1 MGLDLVS
8 TTGQARPPSSAGAPE
23 SFNVGVGPD
32 AGVLEE
38 DQAVSD
44 RSASQ
49 SGPGQTHAGGCAIRL
64 LREAGVAPPGPA
76 PPRGAPRLRAGKRLG
91 KRLGNRLGNKLGN
104 RFGKRFGK
112 RLGKRRGKRLG
123 KRLGKALPRLSVAPV
138 SLSTAR
144 RSGVVAP
151 ASWAWAAAEGL
162 AGALVMLED
171 EITLVVAGGGISRS
185 LVERHGVVLLHC
197 GRPATV
203 VLFSATE
210 GEPAKKKIRGN
221 DDQTRPETPA
231 SLGRQHGRPPA
242 DASRKRGSLQDY
254 VAKNPRVPR
263 WSACFQLRGM
273 GGDLRLEAWKAK
285 RRLQAGKYGVRAR
298 APGCEMFATLR
309 CVDQLDFCGPAGTE
323 IRFRKLRLIDPS
335 LDGPFHARQKRKC
348 DPEETGTSRG
358 IGSPPAAACPGR
370 LDEVLEEAER
380 GSSKCGG
387 AWAQRE
393 EPTAADEAVAGQKE
407 EKEP

>member
-76 PPRGAPRLRAGKRLG
+76 PPRGAPCLRAVGPSAVPLARM
-91 KRLGNRLGNKLGN
+91 
-104 RFGKRFGK
+104 
-112 RLGKRRGKRLG
+112 
-123 KRLGKALPRLSVAPV
+123 ALPRLSVAPV

-210 GEPAKKKIRGN
+210 REPAKKIRGN

>member
-1 MGLDLVS
+1 MTNTVSTKTVFEKVFRDISHITNQWLGLPTGEAQFRRQTTPAEQSTHSERQPTQLPLAITMEDFVGLDLVS

-32 AGVLEE
+32 VGVLEE
-38 DQAVSD
+38 DQVVSD

-76 PPRGAPRLRAGKRLG
+76 PPRGAPCLRAVGPSAVPLARM
-91 KRLGNRLGNKLGN
+91 
-104 RFGKRFGK
+104 
-112 RLGKRRGKRLG
+112 
-123 KRLGKALPRLSVAPV
+123 ALPRLSVAPV

-242 DASRKRGSLQDY
+242 DASRKRGGLQDY

-285 RRLQAGKYGVRAR
+285 RRLQAGKYGVRPR
-298 APGCEMFATLR
+298 AGMRDVCNAALR
-309 CVDQLDFCGPAGTE
+309 GPT
-323 IRFRKLRLIDPS
+323 
-335 LDGPFHARQKRKC
+335 
-348 DPEETGTSRG
+348 
-358 IGSPPAAACPGR
+358 
-370 LDEVLEEAER
+370 
-380 GSSKCGG
+380 
-387 AWAQRE
+387 
-393 EPTAADEAVAGQKE
+393 
-407 EKEP
+407 

>member
-1 MGLDLVS
+1 M
-8 TTGQARPPSSAGAPE
+8 
-23 SFNVGVGPD
+23 
-32 AGVLEE
+32 
-38 DQAVSD
+38 
-44 RSASQ
+44 
-49 SGPGQTHAGGCAIRL
+49 
-64 LREAGVAPPGPA
+64 
-76 PPRGAPRLRAGKRLG
+76 
-91 KRLGNRLGNKLGN
+91 
-104 RFGKRFGK
+104 
-112 RLGKRRGKRLG
+112 
-123 KRLGKALPRLSVAPV
+123 
-138 SLSTAR
+138 
-144 RSGVVAP
+144 
-151 ASWAWAAAEGL
+151 
-162 AGALVMLED
+162 
-171 EITLVVAGGGISRS
+171 
-185 LVERHGVVLLHC
+185 
-197 GRPATV
+197 
-203 VLFSATE
+203 
-210 GEPAKKKIRGN
+210 
-221 DDQTRPETPA
+221 
-231 SLGRQHGRPPA
+231 
-242 DASRKRGSLQDY
+242 
-254 VAKNPRVPR
+254 AKNPRVPR

-335 LDGPFHARQKRKC
+335 LDGPFHAWQQRKC

-370 LDEVLEEAER
+370 LDEVLKEAER

>member
-1 MGLDLVS
+1 MEDFVGLDLVI

-32 AGVLEE
+32 VGVLEE
-38 DQAVSD
+38 DQVVSD

-76 PPRGAPRLRAGKRLG
+76 PPRGAPCLRAVGPSAVPLARM
-91 KRLGNRLGNKLGN
+91 
-104 RFGKRFGK
+104 
-112 RLGKRRGKRLG
+112 
-123 KRLGKALPRLSVAPV
+123 ALPRLSVAPV

-210 GEPAKKKIRGN
+210 REPAKKIRGN

-254 VAKNPRVPR
+254 VAKNPRVPG
-263 WSACFQLRGM
+263 WSACFQLRRM

-285 RRLQAGKYGVRAR
+285 RRLQAEKYGVRAR

-309 CVDQLDFCGPAGTE
+309 CVGQLDFCGPAGDP
-323 IRFRKLRLIDPS
+323 FPQAPIDRS
-335 LDGPFHARQKRKC
+335 F
-348 DPEETGTSRG
+348 
-358 IGSPPAAACPGR
+358 PGR
-370 LDEVLEEAER
+370 ALPRTAET
-380 GSSKCGG
+380 
-387 AWAQRE
+387 QM
-393 EPTAADEAVAGQKE
+393 
-407 EKEP
+407 

>member
-23 SFNVGVGPD
+23 SFKVGVGPD

-76 PPRGAPRLRAGKRLG
+76 PPRGAPRLRAVGPSAVPLARM
-91 KRLGNRLGNKLGN
+91 
-104 RFGKRFGK
+104 
-112 RLGKRRGKRLG
+112 
-123 KRLGKALPRLSVAPV
+123 ALPRLSVAPV

-210 GEPAKKKIRGN
+210 REPAKKIRGN

-242 DASRKRGSLQDY
+242 DASRKRGGLQDY

-335 LDGPFHARQKRKC
+335 LDGPFHARQQRKC

>member
-1 MGLDLVS
+1 M
-8 TTGQARPPSSAGAPE
+8 
-23 SFNVGVGPD
+23 
-32 AGVLEE
+32 
-38 DQAVSD
+38 
-44 RSASQ
+44 
-49 SGPGQTHAGGCAIRL
+49 
-64 LREAGVAPPGPA
+64 
-76 PPRGAPRLRAGKRLG
+76 
-91 KRLGNRLGNKLGN
+91 
-104 RFGKRFGK
+104 
-112 RLGKRRGKRLG
+112 
-123 KRLGKALPRLSVAPV
+123 

-242 DASRKRGSLQDY
+242 DASRKRGNLQDY
-254 VAKNPRVPR
+254 VAKNPRVPG
-263 WSACFQLRGM
+263 WSACFQLRRM

-335 LDGPFHARQKRKC
+335 LDGPFHARQQRKC

>member
-76 PPRGAPRLRAGKRLG
+76 PPRGAPRLRAVGPSAVPLARM
-91 KRLGNRLGNKLGN
+91 
-104 RFGKRFGK
+104 
-112 RLGKRRGKRLG
+112 
-123 KRLGKALPRLSVAPV
+123 ALPRLSVAPV

-242 DASRKRGSLQDY
+242 DASRKRGGLQDY

-370 LDEVLEEAER
+370 LDEVLKEAER

>member
-76 PPRGAPRLRAGKRLG
+76 PPRGAPRLRAVGPSAVPLARM
-91 KRLGNRLGNKLGN
+91 
-104 RFGKRFGK
+104 
-112 RLGKRRGKRLG
+112 
-123 KRLGKALPRLSVAPV
+123 ALPRLSVAPV

-242 DASRKRGSLQDY
+242 DASRKRGGLQDY

-370 LDEVLEEAER
+370 LDEVLKEAEK